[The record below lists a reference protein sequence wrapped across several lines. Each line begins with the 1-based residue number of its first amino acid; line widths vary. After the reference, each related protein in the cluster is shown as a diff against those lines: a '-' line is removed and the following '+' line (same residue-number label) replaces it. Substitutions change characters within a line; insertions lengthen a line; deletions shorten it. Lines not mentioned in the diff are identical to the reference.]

1 MKRKDLEALIHL
13 ANPDQPVKDFT
24 KNGLRFVLINN
35 IMHLKYRADNPA
47 MFVKHIRLADE
58 IIPAN
63 VPRQKPLTRG

>member
-35 IMHLKYRADNPA
+35 IMHLKYRADNPE
-47 MFVKHIRLADE
+47 MFVKHLV
-58 IIPAN
+58 PAN
-63 VPRQKPLTRG
+63 VPRQNPLTRG